1 MIISIH
7 NPKTREVLRVSAAY
21 AQKDSNKYFSM
32 YLYKSEDVSRII
44 HFLQLKEHEYS
55 CRRMTLTIKEDTLTN
70 VTILMK

>member
-1 MIISIH
+1 MIISMH
-7 NPKTREVLRVSAAY
+7 NLKTSEVLGVSAAY

-55 CRRMTLTIKEDTLTN
+55 CQRLILTVKEDTLAN
-70 VTILMK
+70 ITIMMK